1 MNEEEQQQSFE
12 DSEHF
17 QQFFNKKTTTTAISY
32 AGQLGILIGLLGA
45 ALIIGSLITGIIFI
59 TLTHTSLFDL
69 EKTMANPAYANASK
83 IAQLI
88 GSVIIF
94 FVPAFFYAR
103 IVNKNPFKQL
113 GFSKQISIKQ
123 IFIVIAI
130 AIMGLY
136 LSGAL
141 ARLNETIPISKS
153 LTAYFKQMEDKYS
166 EQVLIMAN
174 MKTIGDY
181 LFSLLVI
188 ALIPA
193 IVEETLF
200 RGGLQNIL
208 VKWTKSAWIGIVITS
223 IIFSAIHFSYY
234 GFLSRAMLG
243 MVLGFIFY
251 ETKNLWLNILMHFIN
266 NGVAITGLYFI
277 MKKEKVTK
285 EALNDDTYPIWI
297 GAIALL
303 VIIYLFQLLKKETAK
318 QNLQA

>member
-1 MNEEEQQQSFE
+1 MNEEQQQNFE

-32 AGQLGILIGLLGA
+32 AGQLGILIGLLGV
-45 ALIIGSLITGIIFI
+45 ALIIGSLIAGIVFVG
-59 TLTHTSLFDL
+59 LTHTSFFDL
-69 EKTMANPAYANASK
+69 EKAMANPAYANASK

-88 GSVIIF
+88 GSIVIF

-113 GFSKQISIKQ
+113 GFNKHISIKQ

-130 AIMGLY
+130 AFAGLY

-141 ARLNETIPISKS
+141 ARLNEIIPISKNLS
-153 LTAYFKQMEDKYS
+153 TYFKQMEDKYS

-188 ALIPA
+188 ALAPA

-208 VKWTKSAWIGIVITS
+208 VKWTKSAWVGIIITS

-243 MVLGFIFY
+243 IVLGFIFY
-251 ETKNLWLNILMHFIN
+251 ETKSLWLNILMHFIN
-266 NGVAITGLYFI
+266 NGIAITGLFFV

-285 EALNDDTYPIWI
+285 DSLNDDTYPLWI
-297 GAIALL
+297 GAVALL
-303 VIIYLFQLLKKETAK
+303 IIIYLFQLLKKETAK
-318 QNLQA
+318 QNIQA